1 MSWTMEQMGLMPRH
15 LSTEIRTPRE
25 FVLIS
30 NIEDTVGELMTYVQ
44 RRSSLVDRILT
55 SKMFR
60 KDAAAALGVTSELT
74 DSDLRILLTYLA
86 RDKQVLTYD
95 GNVIKIAAPDE
106 SPDSVSKEDRAIAS
120 LKSLMSEINEQISLL
135 KIRIVALGEQSLKA
149 IESKNRSLALTALRS
164 KKAAETVL
172 AMRTNTLFQ
181 LEDVYQNIEQASDQV
196 TMIRVMRGSA
206 EVLRSLNAK
215 VGSTQDVE
223 DTLDSLRH
231 EMGQVEDVG
240 TAISHPGQDNG
251 DVDEDKVDE
260 ELDALMCESRKAE
273 EEKATEQ
280 TMRRLASVQVPSC
293 SDHITPDVIEDPQ
306 QTTTTETQ
314 VFSRGYDIG
323 DLDHK
328 SLDSPLDGER
338 DCRNRQRNKTWER
351 S

>member
-1 MSWTMEQMGLMPRH
+1 
-15 LSTEIRTPRE
+15 
-25 FVLIS
+25 
-30 NIEDTVGELMTYVQ
+30 
-44 RRSSLVDRILT
+44 
-55 SKMFR
+55 
-60 KDAAAALGVTSELT
+60 
-74 DSDLRILLTYLA
+74 
-86 RDKQVLTYD
+86 
-95 GNVIKIAAPDE
+95 
-106 SPDSVSKEDRAIAS
+106 
-120 LKSLMSEINEQISLL
+120 MSEINEQISLL

>member
-1 MSWTMEQMGLMPRH
+1 MKVPGWLRQTQ
-15 LSTEIRTPRE
+15 
-25 FVLIS
+25 
-30 NIEDTVGELMTYVQ
+30 DTVGELMTFVQ
-44 RRSSLVDRILT
+44 RRSSQVDRILT
-55 SKMFR
+55 TKMFR

-86 RDKQVLTYD
+86 RDKQVLAYE

-106 SPDSVSKEDRAIAS
+106 SPASVSKEDREIAS

-135 KIRIVALGEQSLKA
+135 EIRIVALGEQSLKA
-149 IESKNRSLALTALRS
+149 IESKNHSLALTALRS
-164 KKAAETVL
+164 KKAAKTVL
-172 AMRTNTLFQ
+172 ARRTNTLFQ
-181 LEDVYQNIEQASDQV
+181 LEDIYHNIEQASDQL
-196 TMIRVMRGSA
+196 TMIRVMRGSS

-223 DTLDSLRH
+223 DSLDGLMH

-240 TAISHPGQDNG
+240 TAISHPGQDNN
-251 DVDEDKVDE
+251 DVDEDEVDE
-260 ELDALMCESRKAE
+260 ELDALTCGSRKAE

-293 SDHITPDVIEDPQ
+293 SDHITPDEIEDPR
-306 QTTTTETQ
+306 QTTTTEAQ
-314 VFSRGYDIG
+314 VSSRGYDIG
-323 DLDHK
+323 DLDHM

-338 DCRNRQRNKTWER
+338 ECPNRQRNEIWER